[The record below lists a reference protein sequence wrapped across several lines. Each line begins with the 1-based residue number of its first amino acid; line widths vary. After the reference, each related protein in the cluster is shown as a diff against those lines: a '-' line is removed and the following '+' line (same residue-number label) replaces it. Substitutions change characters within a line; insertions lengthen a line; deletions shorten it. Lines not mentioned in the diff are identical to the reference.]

1 MEKDLIIFDKVSK
14 NLGRRSII
22 KEVSFSIGKG
32 DIYVLVGPN
41 GSGKTT
47 LIRLMLGLLNLDK
60 GRVLVFGSNPEKARE
75 QLRTITGVV
84 LEQDKLWPYLT
95 LDATLNLLHKAKS
108 GDYPVAHQLSMV
120 KRKFGIEDAGKRV
133 IAECSKGTRR
143 RISLACALL
152 GTPQLLVLDEP
163 FSGLDPEWKINLR
176 EILIS
181 IATNNGATIFLTS
194 HELYEVELV
203 ATRVGVLN
211 QGVFVTEITSKELQK
226 KGVSLEKAYMEV
238 VNKNEKHL

>member
-1 MEKDLIIFDKVSK
+1 MEKDLIIYDKVSK
-14 NLGRRSII
+14 NLGRRSIN

-32 DIYVLVGPN
+32 DIFVLVGPN

-47 LIRLMLGLLNLDK
+47 LIRLMLGLLNPDK
-60 GRVLVFGSNPEKARE
+60 GRALIFGSNPEKARE

-95 LDATLNLLHKAKS
+95 LDATLNLLYKAKS

-120 KRKFGIEDAGKRV
+120 KKKFGIEDAGKRV

-211 QGVFVTEITSKELQK
+211 QGVFVTEITPEELQK

-238 VNKNEKHL
+238 INKNEKHL